1 MAWKPIIMRKIL
13 TGIIL
18 FFMCSL
24 YSFSQGK
31 TKYERKEI
39 NGYLIWEMTHDSLLN
54 VYHLT
59 AMYLNIDGN
68 RVSINNSMTTIGKVC
83 KNRKFAAWYRRSLR
97 WKKDDPLDNYY
108 HFYRDTSTI
117 TSSLDITVDGTFY
130 KNDSGKLCLGYKVS
144 AKVIIFD
151 SLCSEF
157 ENSRRLRTRC
167 GALFSGPYAYIFKTI
182 RTENINIKDLENL
195 NWSESRY
202 KQIRWN
208 ECH

>member
-1 MAWKPIIMRKIL
+1 
-13 TGIIL
+13 
-18 FFMCSL
+18 MCSS
-24 YSFSQGK
+24 YSFSQRK
-31 TKYERKEI
+31 TEYERKVI

-59 AMYLNIDGN
+59 AIYLD
-68 RVSINNSMTTIGKVC
+68 VDDKQFSIISSMTTIGKVC
-83 KNRKFAAWYRRSLR
+83 NSRKLAAWDKRSLR
-97 WKKDDPLDNYY
+97 WKKNDPLDNYY

-130 KNDSGKLCLGYKVS
+130 ENDNGNLYLGYKIS
-144 AKVIIFD
+144 AKIKIFD

-157 ENSRRLRTRC
+157 ENSRRLRSRC
-167 GALFSGPYAYIFKTI
+167 GVLFTGPYAYVFKTI
-182 RTENINIKDLENL
+182 RTESINIKDLEKL